1 MGRDDRPSEI
11 APDRLGKNIDASF
24 SLRNRD
30 AGLKPRQNVERIPP
44 SIFQAVPTRRNLLLH
59 REWNPNIGRF
69 THRGESPDVWIP
81 LSMQKQVSH
90 REWNPNIGRF
100 THRGAGEVASGHADD
115 AVERRADGYGLA
127 DDRRVAGEAPRPPGI
142 ANHGDRLRAQWFVIQ
157 LRELPA

>member
-69 THRGESPDVWIP
+69 THRG
-81 LSMQKQVSH
+81 
-90 REWNPNIGRF
+90 
-100 THRGAGEVASGHADD
+100 AGEVASGHADD
-115 AVERRADGYGLA
+115 AVERRADGYG
-127 DDRRVAGEAPRPPGI
+127 DRKSTRL
-142 ANHGDRLRAQWFVIQ
+142 NSSHGYISYAVFCL
-157 LRELPA
+157 